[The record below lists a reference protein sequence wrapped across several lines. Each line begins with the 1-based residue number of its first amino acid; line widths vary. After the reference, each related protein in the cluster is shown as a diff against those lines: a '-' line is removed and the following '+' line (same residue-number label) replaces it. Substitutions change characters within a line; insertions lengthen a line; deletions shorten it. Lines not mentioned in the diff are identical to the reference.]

1 MLWSVLKILF
11 FVVIVALLAL
21 GAGYVMENGPDVLL
35 RVGPWE
41 FAPSPLVAI
50 IGALLLLLAVWVILK
65 LAGLLVAVVRF
76 LNGDETAMSR
86 YFDRHRE
93 KRGYEALADGM
104 MALASGEGQLALT
117 KAHRAERYLAKPEL
131 TRLLTAQ
138 AAEMVGDRKT
148 AEATYKAMLA
158 DDRTRFV
165 GVRGILKQK
174 LAEGDTGTA
183 LKLAEKAFA
192 MKPGHEEVQDTLL
205 RLQAERADWAGARQ
219 TLNAKLKHGSLPR
232 DVHRR
237 RDAVLALSEAR
248 DVIAEGGSIE
258 AREAAIE
265 ANRLSPD
272 LVPAAAMAA
281 RSYLAQGKPRY
292 AARVLKKAWE
302 AQPHPDLAAAFA
314 EIVPDE
320 SPEARLKRFAPLLK
334 SHPGHEE
341 TRLLAA
347 ELNLAAEDFPAARK
361 AVQPLTGA
369 EGANARALTIM
380 AAVERGEGA
389 DDQIVRAWLARAL
402 TAPRGPQWVC
412 DKCQHIHGQW
422 APTCANCGAFDTL
435 SWREPPVAEV
445 AMPGGLEMLPLI
457 VGPAPRPEPGE
468 SPVVLHEG
476 ETDEADL
483 EDGPVPEDGEAPG
496 KETAK

>member
-11 FVVIVALLAL
+11 FVAIVAALAL
-21 GAGYVMENGPDVLL
+21 GAGFVMENGPSVLL
-35 RVGPWE
+35 RVGSME

-50 IGALLLLLAVWVILK
+50 IAALLLLFAVWILLK

-93 KRGYEALADGM
+93 KRGYEALSDGM

-117 KAHRAERYLAKPEL
+117 KANRAERYLGKPEL

-138 AAEMVGDRKT
+138 AAEQVGDRKT
-148 AEATYKAMLA
+148 AEEAYRAMLT

-165 GVRGILKQK
+165 GVRGIMKQK
-174 LAEGDTGTA
+174 LAEGDTDTA

-192 MKPGHEEVQDTLL
+192 MKPGHEDVQDTLL
-205 RLQAERADWAGARQ
+205 QLQAGREDWTGARK
-219 TLNAKLKHGSLPR
+219 TLSAKLKYGSLPR

-237 RDAVLALSEAR
+237 RDAVLALSEAK
-248 DVIAEGGSIE
+248 DVMADGKSIE

-272 LVPAAAMAA
+272 LVPAAVMAA
-281 RSYLAQGKPRY
+281 QSYIAQDKPRY
-292 AARVLKKAWE
+292 ATRVIKKAWD

-314 EIVPDE
+314 AIVPDE
-320 SPEARLKRFAPLLK
+320 DPEARLKRFQPLLRA
-334 SHPGHEE
+334 HPDHEE

-347 ELNLAAEDFPAARK
+347 ELHLSAEDFPGARK
-361 AVQPLTGA
+361 AVTAIASA

-380 AAVERGEGA
+380 AAVERGEGG
-389 DDQIVRAWLARAL
+389 DEHVVRAWLARAL
-402 TAPRGPQWVC
+402 SAPRGPQWVC
-412 DKCQHIHGQW
+412 EKCHNIHGAW
-422 APTCANCGAFDTL
+422 APTCDNCGAFDTL
-435 SWREPPVAEV
+435 AWREPPRAEV
-445 AMPGGLEMLPLI
+445 SMPGGVEMLPLI
-457 VGPAPRPEPGE
+457 VGPAPRPEPE
-468 SPVVLHEG
+468 NSPVVLPDGEIEDAEPAG
-476 ETDEADL
+476 ETDERTD
-483 EDGPVPEDGEAPG
+483 
-496 KETAK
+496 ETKIGNARK

>member
-11 FVVIVALLAL
+11 FVVIVAALAL
-21 GAGYVMENGPDVLL
+21 GAGFVMENGPSVLL
-35 RVGPWE
+35 RVGSIE

-50 IGALLLLLAVWVILK
+50 ICALLLLLAVWLILK

-93 KRGYEALADGM
+93 KRGYEALSEGM

-117 KAHRAERYLAKPEL
+117 KANRAERYLGKPEL

-138 AAEMVGDRKT
+138 AAEQVGDRKT
-148 AEATYKAMLA
+148 AEEAYKAMLT

-174 LAEGDTGTA
+174 LADGDTETA

-192 MKPGHEEVQDTLL
+192 MKPGHTETQDTLL
-205 RLQAERADWAGARQ
+205 QLQAGQSDWAGARK
-219 TLNAKLKHGSLPR
+219 TLSAKLKHGSLPR

-237 RDAVLALSEAR
+237 RDAVLALSEAK
-248 DVIAEGGSIE
+248 DVIEEGGTIE

-272 LVPAAAMAA
+272 LVPAAVMAA
-281 RSYLAQGKPRY
+281 HGYIAQDKPRY
-292 AARVLKKAWE
+292 ATRVLKKAWD

-314 EIVPDE
+314 AIQPDE
-320 SPEARLKRFAPLLK
+320 TPEARLKRFQPLLR
-334 SHPGHEE
+334 SHPEHEE

-361 AVQPLTGA
+361 AVAQIASA

-380 AAVERGEGA
+380 AAVERGEGG
-389 DDQIVRAWLARAL
+389 DDHVVRAWLARAV
-402 TAPRGPQWVC
+402 TAPRGPAWVC
-412 DKCQHIHGQW
+412 DNCQNIHGHW
-422 APTCANCGAFDTL
+422 APTCDNCGAFDTL
-435 SWREPPVAEV
+435 SWREPPRSEV
-445 AMPGGLEMLPLI
+445 SMPGGVEMLPLL
-457 VGPAPRPEPGE
+457 VGPAPKPVPEDA
-468 SPVVLHEG
+468 PVVLHEG
-476 ETDEADL
+476 DVEDAETL
-483 EDGPVPEDGEAPG
+483 ETEDDGPVEE
-496 KETAK
+496 KAK

>member
-11 FVVIVALLAL
+11 FVVIVAALAL
-21 GAGYVMENGPDVLL
+21 GAGYVMENGPAVLL
-35 RVGPWE
+35 RVGSIE

-50 IGALLLLLAVWVILK
+50 ICALIALVAVWLILK

-117 KAHRAERYLAKPEL
+117 KANRAERYLAKPEL

-138 AAEMVGDRKT
+138 AAEQVGDRKT
-148 AEATYKAMLA
+148 AEEAYKSMLT

-174 LAEGDTGTA
+174 LAQGDTDTA

-205 RLQAERADWAGARQ
+205 KLQAEHEDWSGARK
-219 TLNAKLKHGSLPR
+219 TLSAKLKHGTLPR

-248 DVIAEGGSIE
+248 GVMEEGGDIE

-272 LVPAAAMAA
+272 LVPAAVMAA
-281 RSYLAQGKPRY
+281 HGYIEQGKPKY
-292 AARVLKKAWE
+292 ATRVIKKAWD

-314 EIVPDE
+314 AIEPKE
-320 SPEARLKRFAPLLK
+320 SAEARLKRFKPILRL
-334 SHPGHEE
+334 HPEHEE
-341 TRLLAA
+341 TKLLDA
-347 ELNLAAEDFPAARK
+347 ELHLAAEDFPAARK
-361 AVQPLTGA
+361 AVTPIASA

-380 AAVERGEGA
+380 AAVERGEGG
-389 DDQIVRAWLARAL
+389 DDHVVRAWLARAL
-402 TAPRGPQWVC
+402 TAPRGPAWVC
-412 DKCQHIHGQW
+412 DKCQNIHGQW
-422 APTCANCGAFDTL
+422 SPTCDNCGAFDSLT
-435 SWREPPVAEV
+435 WREPSRGEV
-445 AMPGGLEMLPLI
+445 TMPGGVEMLPLI
-457 VGPAPRPEPGE
+457 VGPNPRPEP
-468 SPVVLHEG
+468 
-476 ETDEADL
+476 
-483 EDGPVPEDGEAPG
+483 EDGPLVVRDGEVEDAETVEDDTTEDAPDG
-496 KETAK
+496 EGEKEK

>member
-11 FVVIVALLAL
+11 FVVIVAALAL
-21 GAGYVMENGPDVLL
+21 GAGYVMENGPAVLL
-35 RVGPWE
+35 RVGSIE

-50 IGALLLLLAVWVILK
+50 ICALIALVAVWLILK

-117 KAHRAERYLAKPEL
+117 KANRAERYLAKPEL

-138 AAEMVGDRKT
+138 AAEQVGDRKT
-148 AEATYKAMLA
+148 AEEAYKSMLT

-174 LAEGDTGTA
+174 LAQGDTDTA

-205 RLQAERADWAGARQ
+205 KLQAEHEDWSGARK
-219 TLNAKLKHGSLPR
+219 TLSAKLKHGTLPR

-248 DVIAEGGSIE
+248 GVMEEGGDIE

-272 LVPAAAMAA
+272 LVPAAVMAA
-281 RSYLAQGKPRY
+281 HGYIGQGKPKY
-292 AARVLKKAWE
+292 ATRVIKKAWD

-314 EIVPDE
+314 AIEPKE
-320 SPEARLKRFAPLLK
+320 TAEARLKRIKPILRL
-334 SHPGHEE
+334 HPEHEE
-341 TRLLAA
+341 TKLLDA
-347 ELNLAAEDFPAARK
+347 ELHLAAEDFPAARK
-361 AVQPLTGA
+361 AVTPIASA

-380 AAVERGEGA
+380 AAVERGEGG
-389 DDQIVRAWLARAL
+389 DDHVVRAWLARAL
-402 TAPRGPQWVC
+402 TAPRGPAWVC
-412 DKCQHIHGQW
+412 DKCQNIHGQW
-422 APTCANCGAFDTL
+422 SPTCDNCGAFDSLT
-435 SWREPPVAEV
+435 WREPPRGEV
-445 AMPGGLEMLPLI
+445 TMPGGVEMLPLI
-457 VGPAPRPEPGE
+457 VGPNPRPER
-468 SPVVLHEG
+468 
-476 ETDEADL
+476 
-483 EDGPVPEDGEAPG
+483 EDGPLVVRDGEVEDAETVEDDTAEDAPDG
-496 KETAK
+496 EGEKEK